1 MKHVADDEL
10 NPYAASDAPIA
21 AEEVPPSRI
30 RFYMI
35 CLACAMGLAVLLVV
49 VQVFKLSG
57 ALTWTSMLVT
67 WLVGVL
73 WILQPELR
81 RDGGI
86 RNVSLKQLLVTILGV
101 PVFTGTLLFILLIV
115 GSIVLGPFFE

>member
-1 MKHVADDEL
+1 VADEEL
-10 NPYAASDAPIA
+10 NPYAASHAPVA

-35 CLACAMGLAVLLVV
+35 CLACAIGLTVLVV
-49 VQVFKLSG
+49 IVQVFKLSD

-86 RNVSLKQLLVTILGV
+86 RNVSLKQLLVTVFGV
-101 PVFTGTLLFILLIV
+101 PVFTGTLLFILLVVAAIV
-115 GSIVLGPFFE
+115 SGPFIA